1 MEAMKKP
8 TPPSPW
14 SIVPQ
19 ARMYRTPWA
28 LDEHGNLWR
37 EIWQGGPDGPLPP
50 DPPVQP
56 RPPGRYELAHQP
68 YAVGLRGSRR
78 G

>member
-1 MEAMKKP
+1 
-8 TPPSPW
+8 
-14 SIVPQ
+14 VPQ

-50 DPPVQP
+50 DPPVEP
-56 RPPGRYELAHQP
+56 RPPVPFSHDLWGETWRPGRQLCIFRF
-68 YAVGLRGSRR
+68 AVTPDGCSVDSL
-78 G
+78 